1 VGCGC
6 FVFCY
11 GYSVGYPVGYSRFG
25 YSDGFSVSYS
35 YCDEYGYSSPDSDA
49 SPDTNADSDIRRG
62 SMPVVPDF
70 RLSRSGADG
79 ELVALF
85 GRFSPGVGDAD

>member
-1 VGCGC
+1 VGCGWR
-6 FVFCY
+6 VFCY
-11 GYSVGYPVGYSRFG
+11 GYSVGYSWFG
-25 YSDGFSVSYS
+25 YSVGYAVGFSVSYS

-49 SPDTNADSDIRRG
+49 SPDTDADSDIRRG

-70 RLSRSGADG
+70 RIARSGAYG

>member
-11 GYSVGYPVGYSRFG
+11 GYSVGYSWFG
-25 YSDGFSVSYS
+25 YSVGYAVGHSVFYS
-35 YCDEYGYSSPDSDA
+35 YRDEYGSPDSDA
-49 SPDTNADSDIRRG
+49 PPDTNADSDIRRG

-85 GRFSPGVGDAD
+85 GRFPSGVGDAD

>member
-1 VGCGC
+1 MGCGC

-11 GYSVGYPVGYSRFG
+11 GYSVGYFWFG
-25 YSDGFSVSYS
+25 YSVGYAVGHSVSYS

-49 SPDTNADSDIRRG
+49 SPNEYADSDIRRG

-70 RLSRSGADG
+70 RIARSGVDG

-85 GRFSPGVGDAD
+85 G